1 MSISIVSAAYD
12 REDNDNSLA
21 ENSINPT
28 TPTTDL

>member
-1 MSISIVSAAYD
+1 MTINIVSAAYD

-28 TPTTDL
+28 TTD